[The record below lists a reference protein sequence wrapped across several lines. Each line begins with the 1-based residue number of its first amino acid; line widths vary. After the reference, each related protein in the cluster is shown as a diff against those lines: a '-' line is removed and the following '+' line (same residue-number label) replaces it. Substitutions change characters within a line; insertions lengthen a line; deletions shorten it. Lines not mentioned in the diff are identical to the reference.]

1 MNILIL
7 GCSFGVPGQY
17 PGCVVEDHTEHQL
30 RKLGHT
36 VYNCSQCAGS
46 NASSLARA
54 KKFLAG
60 EAVLCPE
67 VRYNPVDPEGPTQ
80 ILKESFNVDWIVW
93 FHTELTRDSAYLNK
107 TMHGAMKLVYAQ
119 YFDFANSLGAKLAV
133 IGGAGPVHPSLFD
146 YGQPDFCIPSWF
158 NEILNLDLP
167 QIQTLSQLDMVDK
180 MQCCGIRE
188 KLHILNQHAV
198 IRKALEDSEDFP
210 DNYHPGNR
218 PHKELAK
225 RLHQTFSG

>member
-17 PGCVVEDHTEHQL
+17 PGCVPEDHTEHQL

-46 NASSLARA
+46 NVNSLARA
-54 KKFLAG
+54 KKFLNG
-60 EAVLCPE
+60 EPILCPE
-67 VRYNPVDPEGPTQ
+67 TLYNPVTLIGPTQ
-80 ILKESFNVDWIVW
+80 ILEKSFKVDWVVW
-93 FHTELTRDSAYLNK
+93 FHTELMRDAVDLNIP
-107 TMHGAMKLVYAQ
+107 MYNAMKLVYTQ
-119 YFDFANSLGAKLAV
+119 YFDFVNSLGAKLAV
-133 IGGAGPVHPSLFD
+133 IGGAGPTHPTLFD

-167 QIQTLSQLDMVDK
+167 QIQTLSRLDIVEK
-180 MQCCGIRE
+180 MQGCGLIE
-188 KLHILNQHAV
+188 KLNILEQHAI

-218 PHKELAK
+218 PHRELAK
-225 RLHQTFSG
+225 RLHQTFTI

>member
-46 NASSLARA
+46 NASSLVRA

-60 EAVLCPE
+60 EPVFCPE
-67 VRYNPVDPEGPTQ
+67 VQYKSVDTVGPTQ
-80 ILKESFNVDWIVW
+80 ILQTPFKVDWVVW
-93 FHTELTRDSAYLNK
+93 FHTELSRDSVYLKK

-119 YFDFANSLGAKLAV
+119 YFDFVNSLGAKLAV
-133 IGGAGPVHPSLFD
+133 IGGAGPVHPSLFE

-180 MQCCGIRE
+180 MQGCGVRE

-225 RLHQTFSG
+225 RLHQTFVS